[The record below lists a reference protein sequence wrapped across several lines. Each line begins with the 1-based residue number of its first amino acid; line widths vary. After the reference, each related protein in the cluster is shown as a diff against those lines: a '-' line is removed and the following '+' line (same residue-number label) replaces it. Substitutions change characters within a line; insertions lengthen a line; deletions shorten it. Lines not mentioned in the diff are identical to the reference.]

1 MKKSDPSVA
10 GSKRCESDNMK
21 MMDARIAAGTEYFYG
36 FSVYLP
42 STWELSEEEDI
53 LFQWKG
59 FGGGPFMHLDQKHE
73 GLFLGGDSI
82 VIHAVFFMWD
92 TVKFSISSNHIHTY
106 RHTDKRT
113 H

>member
-1 MKKSDPSVA
+1 MQNRNPLQLKKSDPSVA

-59 FGGGPFMHLDQKHE
+59 FGGGPFMFLAQKHE
-73 GLFLGGDSI
+73 GLFLGGYPIMMESSFGLVSI
-82 VIHAVFFMWD
+82 KA
-92 TVKFSISSNHIHTY
+92 
-106 RHTDKRT
+106 
-113 H
+113 

>member
-1 MKKSDPSVA
+1 MELSNNNKAKTHSIVSEPQLKKTDPSVA

-59 FGGGPFMHLDQKHE
+59 FGGGPFMFLAQKHE
-73 GLFLGGDSI
+73 GLFLGG
-82 VIHAVFFMWD
+82 
-92 TVKFSISSNHIHTY
+92 
-106 RHTDKRT
+106 
-113 H
+113 

>member
-59 FGGGPFMHLDQKHE
+59 FGGGPFAFLVQKHE

-82 VIHAVFFMWD
+82 VIWSLSGGQLFIEEQF
-92 TVKFSISSNHIHTY
+92 TLP
-106 RHTDKRT
+106 
-113 H
+113 

>member
-82 VIHAVFFMWD
+82 VIYGRFQEANFL
-92 TVKFSISSNHIHTY
+92 
-106 RHTDKRT
+106 
-113 H
+113 